1 MAILDVLRLSLFTLL
16 SMFHSPGR
24 LIQRRW
30 MTEFVCR
37 LLKRILRESKGKP
50 IDWLRHR
57 TGVMKIRSS
66 AEKNV
71 TFETVTLAGVA
82 CQWCRPKV
90 VSEPRHILVYFHG
103 GGYVIGSV
111 AGYQN
116 TLAQLAESS
125 DAHVLAVDYRL
136 GPEHLYPA
144 AQQDCLAVTRQV
156 LKSFPNTPVLLSGDS
171 AGGALAVATSLALA
185 NSSGNRKPDA
195 LVLLSPWVHPG
206 CSTGS
211 ITTHAENDVLDEA
224 LLQGWITLYLKGDR
238 PRKSQ
243 GYNVSSLADL
253 VFTDVDLATLPPTY
267 VQVAGA
273 EIFFDQ
279 IIAFVERAKAVGV
292 SVSLDVFEAQFH
304 VFQTLSP
311 LVPDAKRALVMIGH
325 YIKSVPVQGSKP

>member
-90 VSEPRHILVYFHG
+90 VSEPRHIHG

-279 IIAFVERAKAVGV
+279 IIAFVERAKAAGV
-292 SVSLDVFEAQFH
+292 LVSLDVFEAQFH

-325 YIKSVPVQGSKP
+325 YLKSVPVLGSKP